1 MACFVLQLRHP
12 KPGGLPLPR
21 ARLGHPGGVM
31 GPGVGGGAVTSMDG
45 ALTSMGQRNVVV
57 HLGLVQLGLGGLG
70 PSPRRHLL
78 VSNIRTQ

>member
-1 MACFVLQLRHP
+1 
-12 KPGGLPLPR
+12 
-21 ARLGHPGGVM
+21 M